1 MDMIGH
7 NHRRYDMPVE
17 SGYRLAKGGESIVVV
32 QHVSASVN
40 AEGDE
45 INDALIESDQNR
57 DARRM
62 THPRDANGNGAC
74 RASAPGCRNMDGKQE
89 CLPYMNRGDV
99 TNRGCNDLPF

>member
-1 MDMIGH
+1 LPLPISPEAFPDCSFYRRGQRSYRGIPVTRACQKMDMIGH

-45 INDALIESDQNR
+45 INDA
-57 DARRM
+57 
-62 THPRDANGNGAC
+62 
-74 RASAPGCRNMDGKQE
+74 
-89 CLPYMNRGDV
+89 
-99 TNRGCNDLPF
+99 